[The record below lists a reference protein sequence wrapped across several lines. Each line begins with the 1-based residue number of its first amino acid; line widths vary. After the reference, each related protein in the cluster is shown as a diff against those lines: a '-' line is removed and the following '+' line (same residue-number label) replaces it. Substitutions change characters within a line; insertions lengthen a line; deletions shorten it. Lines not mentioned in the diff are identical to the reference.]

1 MAANVMFTVADTFDL
16 ETLATRLAESFKVK
30 GYTINVINMKDAYAI
45 IFDKKTGG
53 INNLLGL
60 GVRIRATITKMNNT
74 VIISF
79 SDAEWLG
86 KIVGLVVGWFLCMVP
101 FITAIIGTIQQLSL
115 PKAIG
120 DEAILI
126 ASTL

>member
-1 MAANVMFTVADTFDL
+1 
-16 ETLATRLAESFKVK
+16 
-30 GYTINVINMKDAYAI
+30 
-45 IFDKKTGG
+45 
-53 INNLLGL
+53 
-60 GVRIRATITKMNNT
+60 MNNT